1 MYVSQ
6 MSIDIF
12 CLPLSTLVLSSF
24 MTWYGLW
31 MSNTM
36 DTSIESGSPFPSRAH
51 EFSLCYQ
58 WGSYW
63 LFCLPTCFRIFSHIS
78 YIHVKPC
85 SILLYLD
92 LCCHGFMFYLMLH
105 YISIYLR
112 ILVSNAISISTDG
125 HSIFV
130 LCSVWI
136 VCLFCVPSI
145 PLDCMPFDF
154 QLMITPYCIVKL
166 SFSQKRT
173 WHFGRW
179 TNICVLTHIT
189 RYLKTI
195 WTYNGILI

>member
-1 MYVSQ
+1 

-36 DTSIESGSPFPSRAH
+36 DTPIESGSPFPSRAH
-51 EFSLCYQ
+51 AFSLCYQ

-63 LFCLPTCFRIFSHIS
+63 LFCLPTCFHIFSHIS

-85 SILLYLD
+85 SILLCLD

-112 ILVSNAISISTDG
+112 ILVSNAISISTNG
-125 HSIFV
+125 HTIFV
-130 LCSVWI
+130 LCSVWR
-136 VCLFCVPSI
+136 
-145 PLDCMPFDF
+145 DH
-154 QLMITPYCIVKL
+154 
-166 SFSQKRT
+166 SFSFVCPFYSIVLPAFRFTAYDNPVLYRQTFLFTKTHMAFRKVNQYMCIDPYT
-173 WHFGRW
+173 SIFKDNM
-179 TNICVLTHIT
+179 NI
-189 RYLKTI
+189 
-195 WTYNGILI
+195 